1 MSPTLP
7 ALARDDEKVEEE
19 KETFGNT
26 SGPQAAHSWTSVM
39 LREKN
44 SAQELHLVWH
54 LHLPQLRFKS
64 QAQFISAESFHIL
77 QSKWFH
83 WFTIVCIHSRR
94 EAHVSCFASKKTP
107 VPPLPSNCGP
117 SPPAVGATLVLCD
130 ETPRGAWSLAAAE
143 QGWSVPARLNT
154 LNSIASRAFLKYR
167 HLYIYKYRHKY
178 RQK

>member
-64 QAQFISAESFHIL
+64 QAQFISAELFHIL

-117 SPPAVGATLVLCD
+117 SPPAVGAILVRVKHPGDHLLPRQNRD
-130 ETPRGAWSLAAAE
+130 EVYRHDLDTQLPSL
-143 QGWSVPARLNT
+143 QS
-154 LNSIASRAFLKYR
+154 FFKYR
-167 HLYIYKYRHKY
+167 D
-178 RQK
+178 